1 MLLSLVLLAVIALGY
16 LAQATGLCMFK
27 GVSEWKQGNKEHLM
41 AILLSGAF
49 VWVST
54 LFAYLVD
61 IPFHFKIYES
71 NTWFLLGGFL
81 FGLGTAFNKG
91 CGISTLTKLTK
102 GDIKMLATI
111 TGWLTGWTIF
121 AYWSPDRALIE
132 APLLQLTHYLLFSLI
147 SIGLVI
153 WVSLGDSRRKKF
165 WFSMLS
171 IGLLSGFIYLYQ
183 PKWSPNALLSNLSKA
198 FLDNQLHDWPSLEQ
212 YLFFIALLIGMFLGA
227 WNKKKFLFVSSS
239 FKYWILHLCAGILM
253 GVGASLALGGNSVQ
267 LLLAIPT
274 LSPAGFVSVAGILL
288 GIWSGIYLQ
297 KAVIPIIVNN

>member
-27 GVSEWKQGNKEHLM
+27 GVNEWINGNKEHLM
-41 AILLSGAF
+41 AILLSGVL

-61 IPFHFKIYES
+61 IPFHFRIYEI

-111 TGWLTGWTIF
+111 TGWLAGWTLF
-121 AYWSPDRALIE
+121 AYWSPKRELTQ
-132 APLLQLTHYLLFSLI
+132 APLLQITHYLLFSLI

-153 WVSLGDSRRKKF
+153 WVSFGDSRRKKF

-227 WNKKKFLFVSSS
+227 WNRKKFLFVSSS

-288 GIWSGIYLQ
+288 GIWTGIHIQ
-297 KAVIPIIVNN
+297 KYKTIESSK